1 MTSVVAAVRFLRTT
15 SGARIAFTTEGSGPA
30 LISVPPWTTHLHEQA
45 ALSGHRLFH
54 ECLSRHHTVVL
65 YDRWGTGLSD
75 RDRTDFSLEADLQ
88 VLHELAEHLRLRRFA
103 LLGPSQAGGA
113 AVAFARREPRMVS
126 HLVLYGVS
134 ADGLH
139 ARSTWVA
146 LRQLMLAD
154 WPFAVQA
161 VAAVLARGG
170 QPGDVAA
177 LERLLHAAAT
187 AETTVALQDAALE
200 HDMSAGLDGL
210 RVPTLVLHRRRDA
223 AVSVEH
229 AVTLA
234 GRIPGARLELLDDEP
249 HVHYL
254 GKVAALAARI
264 TAFTAGGGRVAS
276 AQLSAREAEV
286 LDLVATGCSNA
297 EVAAQLVLSVRTVE
311 RHLLN
316 AYTKLGVRGRAA
328 ATAARSAQ
336 VAGSTSPA

>member
-1 MTSVVAAVRFLRTT
+1 MTGVVADVRFLRAST
-15 SGARIAFTTEGSGPA
+15 GARIAYTLEGSGPA
-30 LISVPPWTTHLHEQA
+30 LVVVPPWTTHLHAQA

-75 RDRTDFSLEADLQ
+75 RERRDLSPEADLR
-88 VLHELAEHLRLRRFA
+88 VLHDLVEHLRLRRFA
-103 LLGPSQAGGA
+103 LVGPSQAGA
-113 AVAFARREPRMVS
+113 AAIAYAAREPRRVS

-134 ADGLH
+134 AEGLSS
-139 ARSTWVA
+139 RTTWAA

-161 VAAVLARGG
+161 VAAALARGG
-170 QPGDVAA
+170 QPGDIGAF
-177 LERLLHAAAT
+177 ERLLHAAAT
-187 AETTVALQDAALE
+187 PEMTVALQDAALQ
-200 HDMSAGLDGL
+200 HDPSAELERL

-223 AVSVEH
+223 AVSAEQ
-229 AVTLA
+229 AVQLA
-234 GRIPGARLELLDDEP
+234 ARIPGARLELLDDEP

-254 GKVAALAARI
+254 GKVAGLATRI
-264 TAFTAGGGRVAS
+264 TAFTAGGAGVPS
-276 AQLSAREAEV
+276 AQLTAREAEV
-286 LDLVATGCSNA
+286 LDLVAGGCTNA

-328 ATAARSAQ
+328 AAALRATQ
-336 VAGSTSPA
+336 AAAGAPPA

>member
-1 MTSVVAAVRFLRTT
+1 MVADVRFLHA
-15 SGARIAFTTEGSGPA
+15 SNGARIAFTTEGTGPA
-30 LISVPPWTTHLHEQA
+30 LIVVPPWTSHLHEQA
-45 ALSGHRLFH
+45 ALSGHRLLN

-75 RDRTDFSLEADLQ
+75 RDRTDFSLEADVQ
-88 VLHELAEHLRLRRFA
+88 VLADVADHLRLRRFA
-103 LLGPSQAGGA
+103 LLGPSQAGTA
-113 AVAFARREPRMVS
+113 AISFAHREPRRVS

-134 ADGLH
+134 TDGLH
-139 ARSTWVA
+139 SQPTWDA

-170 QPGDVAA
+170 QPGDQDAF
-177 LERLLHAAAT
+177 ERLLHAAAT
-187 AETTVALQDAALE
+187 PEMTVALQDAALRQE
-200 HDMSAGLDGL
+200 VSAALDGL

-223 AVSVEH
+223 AVSVDH
-229 AVTLA
+229 AVSLA
-234 GRIPGARLELLDDEP
+234 GRICGARLELLDDEP

-254 GKVAALAARI
+254 GKVAALAGRI
-264 TAFTAGGGRVAS
+264 TAFTGGAGRTAS

-286 LDLVATGCSNA
+286 LDLVATGCTNA

-316 AYTKLGVRGRAA
+316 AYAKLGVRGRAA
-328 ATAARSAQ
+328 ATALRSAQ
-336 VAGSTSPA
+336 PEASPSSA